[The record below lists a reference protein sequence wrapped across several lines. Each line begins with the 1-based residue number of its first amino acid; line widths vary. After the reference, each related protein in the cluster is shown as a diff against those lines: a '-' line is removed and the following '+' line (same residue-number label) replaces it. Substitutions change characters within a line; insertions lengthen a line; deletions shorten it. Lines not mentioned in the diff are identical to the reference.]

1 MHKSGISHR
10 DLKIE
15 NILVDRNY
23 NPKVADFGFSQF
35 SKGTDGKGQNHFKGH
50 PAEGRK
56 RTAADDAKA
65 VYEAG
70 RQDRVGEFFFL
81 PAGLAGGVGVV
92 LVLFAASAILH
103 TDAFRDGKGVPVPD
117 IGHHRCPFLIFF
129 RSSRAALR
137 EAGQDF
143 LDFEE
148 FLFVIVII
156 TARDGTVG
164 ADLQLLTE
172 MLDFTVQ

>member
-1 MHKSGISHR
+1 M
-10 DLKIE
+10 
-15 NILVDRNY
+15 
-23 NPKVADFGFSQF
+23 
-35 SKGTDGKGQNHFKGH
+35 
-50 PAEGRK
+50 
-56 RTAADDAKA
+56 
-65 VYEAG
+65 
-70 RQDRVGEFFFL
+70 
-81 PAGLAGGVGVV
+81 

-103 TDAFRDGKGVPVPD
+103 TDAFGDGKGVPVPD

-143 LDFEE
+143 FDFEE

-164 ADLQLLTE
+164 AGLQLLTE

>member
-1 MHKSGISHR
+1 MISMR
-10 DLKIE
+10 SMVWTSE
-15 NILVDRNY
+15 CMYR
-23 NPKVADFGFSQF
+23 
-35 SKGTDGKGQNHFKGH
+35 TRM
-50 PAEGRK
+50 PA
-56 RTAADDAKA
+56 
-65 VYEAG
+65 
-70 RQDRVGEFFFL
+70 FFRYS
-81 PAGLAGGVGVV
+81 VRS
-92 LVLFAASAILH
+92 SAI
-103 TDAFRDGKGVPVPD
+103 
-117 IGHHRCPFLIFF
+117 FLVRVVTST

>member
-1 MHKSGISHR
+1 M
-10 DLKIE
+10 
-15 NILVDRNY
+15 
-23 NPKVADFGFSQF
+23 
-35 SKGTDGKGQNHFKGH
+35 
-50 PAEGRK
+50 
-56 RTAADDAKA
+56 
-65 VYEAG
+65 
-70 RQDRVGEFFFL
+70 
-81 PAGLAGGVGVV
+81 
-92 LVLFAASAILH
+92 LVLFAASASLH
-103 TDAFRDGKGVPVPD
+103 ADAFGDGKGVPVPD

-143 LDFEE
+143 FDFKE

-164 ADLQLLTE
+164 AGLQLLTE